1 MCIVI
6 TEIDLAEKLQLLKF
20 LACCGI
26 EPHTRSGM
34 GGDDVIFAI
43 SGGVK
48 MVAGSEN
55 VTLVDDAALNFI
67 TMDRSTFLDIKIQ

>member
-1 MCIVI
+1 MYIVI

-20 LACCGI
+20 LARCGI
-26 EPHTRSGM
+26 EPLTRSGM
-34 GGDDVIFAI
+34 GGDDVLFAI

-48 MVAGSEN
+48 LVAGFEN
-55 VTLVDDAALNFI
+55 VTLVDDKALNFM